1 MQIFSS
7 NIAQVHVHGLLSP
20 ASPPPSTGK
29 LDLAWGRRKPKAC
42 QALHPLPDSC
52 PLLTTPLSSPP
63 GRLLFFLYRLVVLVF
78 FFFQKYFYF
87 LQVTQMLPFCS
98 ALQSNA
104 GIFEGARCSTSS
116 RSPALLSL
124 QKSPFKAHHQYFSA
138 AVFLSCLNKA
148 FKLRLLDVKPD
159 SEAVS
164 SFVYPQL
171 VRGCFVLFWD
181 GCLLQSCAF
190 SSPFLPQRAA
200 HSALCR

>member
-1 MQIFSS
+1 M
-7 NIAQVHVHGLLSP
+7 ND
-20 ASPPPSTGK
+20 PPSCAIVFFGTS
-29 LDLAWGRRKPKAC
+29 RYVIFFR
-42 QALHPLPDSC
+42 
-52 PLLTTPLSSPP
+52 PLLEAAQFCPVPRLSLAVPHE
-63 GRLLFFLYRLVVLVF
+63 
-78 FFFQKYFYF
+78 KYFYF

-124 QKSPFKAHHQYFSA
+124 QKSPFKASHQYFSA

-190 SSPFLPQRAA
+190 SSPFLPRRAA